1 MQEHYVQD
9 PYLENYKTWEKSK
22 KLKEMERD
30 TVFTDCVNI
39 VNRSIIP
46 KLIYKSKEIVVKI
59 PGRCFANI
67 GKLFV
72 IFIWK
77 KKGTKLAET
86 ILERKKAAGLT
97 LADPK
102 DYDKLQ

>member
-1 MQEHYVQD
+1 
-9 PYLENYKTWEKSK
+9 
-22 KLKEMERD
+22 MERD
-30 TVFTDCVNI
+30 TVFTDCVNS